1 MLYFAFKNAMYDEM
15 GENIVLVKNGIQIPP
30 EDIVSIERF
39 DFK

>member
-1 MLYFAFKNAMYDEM
+1 MISEQSVTKKLDQY
-15 GENIVLVKNGIQIPP
+15 ILVKNGIQIPP